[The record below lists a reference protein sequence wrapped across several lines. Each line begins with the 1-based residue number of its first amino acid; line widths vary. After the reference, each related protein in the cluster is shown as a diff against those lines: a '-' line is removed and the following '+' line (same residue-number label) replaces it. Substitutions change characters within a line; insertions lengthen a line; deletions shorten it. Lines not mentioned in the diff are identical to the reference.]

1 VQALAAPAPAD
12 VRLEA
17 RAGNRVRIT
26 WDATRHPMVMV
37 RDAQT
42 GDVLSIGRGGA
53 VELPAGLP
61 PGDRLQVLLSD
72 GVTSRAW

>member
-1 VQALAAPAPAD
+1 

-17 RAGNRVRIT
+17 RAGNCVRIT
-26 WDATRHPMVMV
+26 WDAKRHPMVMV
-37 RDAQT
+37 RDVET

-72 GVTSRAW
+72 GVTSRAWWRL

>member
-26 WDATRHPMVMV
+26 WDATRHPIVMV

-61 PGDRLQVLLSD
+61 SGLLQVLRSD